1 MFFVLVGLGDVKS
14 RKSKYSKSVRSKIGA
29 GGLSLKRQLIGA
41 SVGIGGV
48 VFGVF
53 VLGWLVYTGLSHATF
68 FQVES
73 VKISGNSQLDD
84 GEILTLIGITN
95 HSNLVAVDKDK
106 IVTILM
112 DTGWV
117 GRVEV
122 LKNYPNTLEIELV
135 ERKPIALV
143 QLEDGLHYFDR
154 KGVVFAEVKRG
165 HDLDFPVIHFSD
177 HSMLAI
183 EGSLKNIT
191 DFLKYTSNGNPAL
204 SIQNISQIMVDDKGN
219 MTMYMADN
227 PFPVQIGQ
235 TKMWQKYKRL
245 AKVLGWLYKKKKFN
259 AVTAIDMEYLQ
270 GRVLVSF
277 QG

>member
-1 MFFVLVGLGDVKS
+1 M
-14 RKSKYSKSVRSKIGA
+14 RSKIGA

-41 SVGIGGV
+41 SVGVGGV

-84 GEILTLIGITN
+84 GEILTLIGVTN
-95 HSNLVAVDKDK
+95 HSNLVAVDKAK
-106 IVTILM
+106 IVTILQG
-112 DTGWV
+112 TGWV
-117 GRVEV
+117 NRVEV
-122 LKNYPNTLEIELV
+122 LKNYPNTLKIELV

-143 QLEDGLHYFDR
+143 QLDDGLHYFDR

-177 HSMLAI
+177 HSMLEI

-191 DFLKYTSNGNPAL
+191 DFLKYTRNGNPAL
-204 SIQNISQIMVDDKGN
+204 SIQNISQIMVDDKGD

-245 AKVLGWLYKKKKFN
+245 AKVLGWLYRKKKFN
-259 AVTAIDMEYLQ
+259 TVTAIDLEYLQ
-270 GRVLVSF
+270 DRVLVSF